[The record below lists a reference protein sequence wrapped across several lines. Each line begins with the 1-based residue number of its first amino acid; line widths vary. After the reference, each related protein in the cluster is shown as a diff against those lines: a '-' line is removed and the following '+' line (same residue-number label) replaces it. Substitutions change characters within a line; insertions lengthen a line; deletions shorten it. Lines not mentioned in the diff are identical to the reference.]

1 MNPVMTNEEFHSAC
15 CSLGINNY
23 LPNDYWEKRRYE
35 EEHHPLVG
43 KYAIVTVPNSTIINR
58 KLKVKRANDN
68 HVIFELSSVS
78 ELIVNRDGY
87 GWNERDIDSL
97 EWID

>member
-1 MNPVMTNEEFHSAC
+1 MNPIMTNEEFHSAC
-15 CSLGINNY
+15 CSLSMNNH

-35 EEHHPLVG
+35 EEHHPLVE

-68 HVIFELSSVS
+68 QVIFELSSS
-78 ELIVNRDGY
+78 GELIVNRNGY